1 VLRIDVHQHLWSE
14 PLVQALARRSVAPYV
29 RRSGHVWELRLPS
42 EDACTIDVVGDEPA
56 IRGALVAL
64 DGLDLALVALSGPL
78 AVESLPSDEA
88 WPLID
93 AFHAGVDALP
103 ASFSGWG
110 ALPLRGAVPADVDR
124 VLDRGYTG
132 VCLPAGAIASPAALE
147 RVGPLL
153 ERLEHRAAVLFVHP
167 GPNPWAPLPDADA
180 APPWWPAM
188 TSYVAGMH
196 AAWHAFVAHG
206 RRSHPHLRV
215 VFAMLAGGAPLHLE
229 RLAARGGPAARAL
242 DRNLY
247 YDTSSYGVRAI
258 DAMVRVVGIDQLVH
272 GSDRPVVAP
281 PAPPGP
287 LGAAAWEAMTRGNP
301 ARLFGRQA
309 QVLAA

>member
-1 VLRIDVHQHLWSE
+1 MLRIDVHQHLWSE
-14 PLVQALARRSVAPYV
+14 PLVEALARRSRPPHV
-29 RRSGHVWELRLPS
+29 RRCGHVWELHLPS
-42 EDACTIDVVGDEPA
+42 EDACTIDVAGDDPA
-56 IRGALVAL
+56 TRGALVHL
-64 DGLDLALVALSGPL
+64 DGMDLAVVALSGPL
-78 AVESLPSDEA
+78 AVESLPRDEA
-88 WPLID
+88 QPVID

-103 ASFSGWG
+103 GSFSGWG
-110 ALPLRGAVPADVDR
+110 ALPLREAVPADVDR
-124 VLDRGYTG
+124 VLDRGYAG
-132 VCLPAGAIASPAALE
+132 VSIPAGAIASPAALE

-153 ERLEHRAAVLFVHP
+153 ERLERRAGAVFVHP
-167 GPNPWAPLPDADA
+167 GPDPWAPLPDADA
-180 APPWWPAM
+180 APAWWPAM
-188 TSYVAGMH
+188 TSYVASMH
-196 AAWHAFVAHG
+196 AAWHAFVARG
-206 RRSHPHLRV
+206 RRAHPELRV

-287 LGAAAWEAMTRGNP
+287 LGEAAWEAMTRSNP

-309 QVLAA
+309 QALAT